1 MYYIIIKMN
10 DLKQELLTISF
21 IGVLLQVLLLTF

>member
-10 DLKQELLTISF
+10 DLKQELLTVSF
-21 IGVLLQVLLLTF
+21 NSALLQVLLLTF

>member
-10 DLKQELLTISF
+10 DLKKLLITVSF
-21 IGVLLQVLLLTF
+21 IGAPLQVLLLAF

>member
-10 DLKQELLTISF
+10 DLKQDLLTVSF
-21 IGVLLQVLLLTF
+21 ISALLQVLLLTF

>member
-21 IGVLLQVLLLTF
+21 IRVLLQVLLLTF

>member
-10 DLKQELLTISF
+10 DLKKLLITVSF
-21 IGVLLQVLLLTF
+21 IGVLLQVLLLAF